1 MLKDHSYTM
10 GFVTGGAAMA
20 AALASFHLLSKRKD
34 DHQAS
39 DLNATSTPSFQYT
52 LSETD
57 GREFRSNTEEEIR
70 TYHYE
75 AKMEERM
82 KQLPDTPTKIAQT
95 RSVTVRVP
103 ATTAN
108 LGPGFDTIGMALDM
122 WTEITVQQA
131 DKFELTNEGEGADHI
146 PTDESNL
153 VVMGLKKAFEFAG
166 LPVPPLKYRCVNRI
180 PFARGLGSSSAA
192 IVGGIL
198 AGLVLSGHTLK
209 MWGAEELFNIASE
222 IEGHPDNVAPAIYG
236 GIQIGIHGGKGDRW
250 RSERVNLPTGLQA
263 VVFIPKAVG
272 KTSDARCVL
281 PESYSRE
288 EIVFNIG
295 RMAWLVNALA
305 SNNVD
310 NLIFGVEDKIH
321 QPQRGAHVYKHLNPM
336 IQAACEAGASCCYL
350 SGAGPSVL
358 ALTTGASG
366 EIFAQREKERV
377 DRIVANAMLATAATT
392 GVAGEV
398 FITEPVLRG
407 AHVAHAE
414 PAFSTPLVRYAG
426 DV

>member
-1 MLKDHSYTM
+1 MMKDNPVTM
-10 GFVTGGAAMA
+10 GFIAGGVAVAGL
-20 AALASFHLLSKRKD
+20 AALHIMLMKR
-34 DHQAS
+34 HQREQE
-39 DLNATSTPSFQYT
+39 STYNFPAPKYNRG
-52 LSETD
+52 LSEA
-57 GREFRSNTEEEIR
+57 EIR
-70 TYHYE
+70 AYHYE

-82 KQLPDTPTKIAQT
+82 TQNKGEKPKKSLGQT

-122 WTEITVQQA
+122 WSEVTVQLA
-131 DKFELTNEGEGADHI
+131 EKFELTNEGEGASEI

-153 VVMGLKKAFEFAG
+153 VVVGLKKAFEYAG
-166 LPVPPLKYRCVNRI
+166 VAVPPLKYRCINRI

-198 AGLVLSGHTLK
+198 AGLVMSGHQLK

-236 GIQIGIHGGKGDRW
+236 GIQIGIHGGPGDRW

-263 VVFIPKAVG
+263 VIFIPKTTG

-281 PESYSRE
+281 PDKYSRE
-288 EIVFNIG
+288 ECVFNIG
-295 RMAWLVNALA
+295 RMAWLVNSLA
-305 SNNVD
+305 TNNLD
-310 NLIFGVEDKIH
+310 NLRYGVQDKLH
-321 QPQRGAHVYKHLNPM
+321 QPQRGAQVYTHLDPM
-336 IQAACEAGASCCYL
+336 IEAAENAGASCCYL

-366 EIFAQREKERV
+366 DIFAQREKERV
-377 DRIVANAMLATAATT
+377 DRIVADAMLATAATS
-392 GVAGEV
+392 GVEGEV

-407 AHVAHAE
+407 AHVVRAE
-414 PAFSTPLVRYAG
+414 PGFSTPLVRYAG